1 MSLNKAF
8 LTPTKGSSSFSD
20 PKHHFPTAVKHKWHC
35 AQSECLTGVKLMQRR
50 KSPDVRDIPSIDQE
64 SGLNQGPCGQTFP
77 TEGPPMSFIR
87 CGPDPMLPA
96 ISYEFKVTCI
106 HCTPPSGLP
115 EKLQEGS
122 CSPDGW
128 RAGHKSFFLPCP
140 WTPGKPTGGWLVLS
154 LKGGKGW
161 REFGNHHRPLRL
173 QLQQ

>member
-1 MSLNKAF
+1 MERGSLFLFYPVNVHWVPTWYRYHIRIWVPSLMSLNKTF
-8 LTPTKGSSSFSD
+8 LTPTKGNSSFSD

-106 HCTPPSGLP
+106 HCTPPP
-115 EKLQEGS
+115 Q
-122 CSPDGW
+122 
-128 RAGHKSFFLPCP
+128 
-140 WTPGKPTGGWLVLS
+140 WTSWKAARG
-154 LKGGKGW
+154 
-161 REFGNHHRPLRL
+161 
-173 QLQQ
+173 

>member
-1 MSLNKAF
+1 MSLNKTF
-8 LTPTKGSSSFSD
+8 LTPTKGNSSFSD

-106 HCTPPSGLP
+106 HCTPPPVDFLKSCKRVVVLQMGGGL
-115 EKLQEGS
+115 GTSRSS
-122 CSPDGW
+122 CP
-128 RAGHKSFFLPCP
+128 ALGHLANPQV
-140 WTPGKPTGGWLVLS
+140 GGWCC
-154 LKGGKGW
+154 
-161 REFGNHHRPLRL
+161 H
-173 QLQQ
+173 